1 MNVQRFN
8 AATSR
13 EALAKARMA
22 FGDATLILSNRQT
35 PTGVEV
41 VATTEDMLDR
51 FTQGGEAARQDAK
64 PSGLASG
71 LKSSRLHQDADFSST
86 PVPPMVS
93 ASLGDSAVESDVEK
107 LAMSTLSFQDYV
119 RERMLRRRHE
129 ALHGSAAP
137 SAAKPTAKPA
147 ASPLGMPAARAP
159 GSAAERPSFERAAA
173 ASFGEKAPAQPPRA
187 AREQVAA
194 AAPAINPGSIVNEL
208 QSMRDLIEERFN
220 TMSWLGQARQDPIQ
234 SNLMLKLVRSGYSP
248 TVARSLLER
257 MPTDLNA
264 ASAIRWVMD
273 VLERNLKTD
282 ADRKPLYELGGT
294 YALVGATGV
303 GKTTTTAKLAAL
315 CAKVHGAQSVG
326 LITLDTYRVA
336 AQEQLRAYGRMLG
349 IVAHLAHD
357 RAALQD
363 LLNLLCNKKM
373 VLIDTTG
380 FAPRDPRTQEMLSL
394 LDLPKVNSLLVLN
407 AGGHGDTQD
416 DILGAFKP
424 QGDGGVVLSKLDEA
438 AKIGPSLDA
447 LIRHQVSLR
456 GITQGQRVPE
466 DWERADAASL
476 VRLSMRS
483 NGKSAYDPVAADL
496 GFIFSQ
502 PGQAV
507 NLGGQLHA

>member
-41 VATTEDMLDR
+41 VATTEDMLDQ
-51 FTQGGEAARQDAK
+51 FTQGGEAARQDTR

-71 LKSSRLHQDADFSST
+71 LKNSRLNQEPDFSGALAK
-86 PVPPMVS
+86 S
-93 ASLGDSAVESDVEK
+93 AVAANLGDSAVESDVEK

-129 ALHGSAAP
+129 ALHGSATP
-137 SAAKPTAKPA
+137 PPVKPA
-147 ASPLGMPAARAP
+147 ASTSGMPAARAP
-159 GSAAERPSFERAAA
+159 GIAVERPSFERTAA
-173 ASFGEKAPAQPPRA
+173 ASFSEKTPAQPPRVP
-187 AREQVAA
+187 REQAPAA
-194 AAPAINPGSIVNEL
+194 GPAINPNSIVNEL

-220 TMSWLGQARQDPIQ
+220 TMSWLGQARQDPIH

-257 MPTDLNA
+257 MPADLNA

-282 ADRKPLYELGGT
+282 AVRKPIYELGGT

-349 IVAHLAHD
+349 VVAHLAHD

-424 QGDGGVVLSKLDEA
+424 QGDGGVVLSKIDEA

-447 LIRHQVSLR
+447 LIRHQVTLR

-466 DWERADAASL
+466 DWERADASSL
-476 VRLSMRS
+476 VKLSMRS

-507 NLGGQLHA
+507 NLGGHLHA

>member
-1 MNVQRFN
+1 MKV
-8 AATSR
+8 
-13 EALAKARMA
+13 
-22 FGDATLILSNRQT
+22 D
-35 PTGVEV
+35 
-41 VATTEDMLDR
+41 
-51 FTQGGEAARQDAK
+51 
-64 PSGLASG
+64 ASG
-71 LKSSRLHQDADFSST
+71 I
-86 PVPPMVS
+86 
-93 ASLGDSAVESDVEK
+93 G
-107 LAMSTLSFQDYV
+107 
-119 RERMLRRRHE
+119 
-129 ALHGSAAP
+129 AP
-137 SAAKPTAKPA
+137 
-147 ASPLGMPAARAP
+147 L
-159 GSAAERPSFERAAA
+159 
-173 ASFGEKAPAQPPRA
+173 
-187 AREQVAA
+187 
-194 AAPAINPGSIVNEL
+194 
-208 QSMRDLIEERFN
+208 
-220 TMSWLGQARQDPIQ
+220 
-234 SNLMLKLVRSGYSP
+234 
-248 TVARSLLER
+248 
-257 MPTDLNA
+257 
-264 ASAIRWVMD
+264 
-273 VLERNLKTD
+273 
-282 ADRKPLYELGGT
+282 
-294 YALVGATGV
+294 
-303 GKTTTTAKLAAL
+303 
-315 CAKVHGAQSVG
+315 
-326 LITLDTYRVA
+326 
-336 AQEQLRAYGRMLG
+336 
-349 IVAHLAHD
+349 AHLAHD